1 MGICHDI
8 LKAIIKILLIMGL
21 FFLIMWFGSSN
32 NPNDKWP
39 MMIFIL
45 ILVIVIFKLDTNNNR
60 NALIREYRREYMREL
75 NQERPDINIIRQCI
89 SSVNESEIDDSE
101 KCVICLDDYDY
112 DNNIGKLECEHKYHQ
127 KCIERWLMEKTICP
141 LCKYNVLS
149 SDNRE
154 LVLDDNSDNVEHI
167 VSGNNE
173 MPLQI
178 IIR

>member
-32 NPNDKWP
+32 NSNSKWLV
-39 MMIFIL
+39 IIFFFIL
-45 ILVIVIFKLDTNNNR
+45 LLVIFRFDSDSIR
-60 NALIREYRREYMREL
+60 RALIRAYMREHDI
-75 NQERPDINIIRQCI
+75 NEERPDINIIRQCI
-89 SSVNESEIDDSE
+89 SSVDESEIDDSE

-112 DNNIGKLECEHKYHQ
+112 DNNVGKLECEHKYHQ

-149 SDNRE
+149 SNNTE
-154 LVLDDNSDNVEHI
+154 LVLDDNPEPE
-167 VSGNNE
+167 NNE
-173 MPLQI
+173 MSLEI
-178 IIR
+178 VIR